1 MLDEKDFINGVWN
14 KYENY
19 SNNRKSKDKFFSK
32 KLYQNSEYILGI
44 KSFIIFLISLVAT
57 AGIVYAGITTYNFV
71 QNSTSTDFNKN
82 QGYDYNQ
89 NMLYNN
95 GIYYKKINSYEEY
108 EDAKKIWND
117 LVDIKQED
125 FEKYFVVILAGEN
138 YNTTGLY
145 ISNIHIKN
153 QKLCIELKKKD
164 VWNENDTVISAKVP
178 KELERE
184 EIEIKNLL
192 NEVNTTNKYKNI
204 DEITYDYSIDEA
216 LKENCFTIN
225 DKNQVV
231 SNNKTRLNEFVEN
244 CNNKI
249 NDLIRICIY
258 ESNRTIICD
267 IEYINNKINMVE
279 KVIESNNVNTNHYT
293 GVGITYKKRKSLD
306 GKGYSYDYNLYNEM
320 GKNTI
325 ICIIKE

>member
-19 SNNRKSKDKFFSK
+19 SHTRKKKDNFFSK
-32 KLYQNSEYILGI
+32 KNYKNTEYLLTI
-44 KSFIIFLISLVAT
+44 KSFVTFILSIITAT
-57 AGIVYAGITTYNFV
+57 GIVYAGITTYNFI
-71 QNSTSTDFNKN
+71 QKSTSTDFNKN

-89 NMLYNN
+89 NMISNN
-95 GIYYKKINSYEEY
+95 GMYYKKINSYEEY
-108 EDAKKIWND
+108 EEAKKIWDN
-117 LVDIKQED
+117 LVDMNQGD
-125 FEKYFVVILAGEN
+125 FKDYFMVILAGEN

-145 ISNIHIKN
+145 ISNLYIEN

-164 VWNENDTVISAKVP
+164 VWNENDTVISTKIS
-178 KELERE
+178 KELDRE
-184 EIEIKNLL
+184 QIEIKNLP
-192 NEVNTTNKYKNI
+192 NEVNTTNKYRDI
-204 DEITYDYSIDEA
+204 DDITCDYSIEEA
-216 LKENCFTIN
+216 IADNCFVIN

-231 SNNKTRLNEFVEN
+231 SNNETRLNEFVEN

-267 IEYINNKINMVE
+267 IEYLHNKINMVE
-279 KVIESNNVNTNHYT
+279 KVIESNNVNTNYYT
-293 GVGITYKKRKSLD
+293 GIGITYKKRKSLD
-306 GKGYSYDYNLYNEM
+306 GRGYSYDYNLYNEM